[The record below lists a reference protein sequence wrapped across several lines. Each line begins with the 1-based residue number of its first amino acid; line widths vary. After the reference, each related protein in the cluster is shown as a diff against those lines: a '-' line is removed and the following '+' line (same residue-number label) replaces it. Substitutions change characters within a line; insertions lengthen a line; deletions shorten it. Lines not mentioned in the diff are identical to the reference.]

1 MEFLLTFIEG
11 FASFISPCV
20 MPLLPLY
27 ISYFAGA
34 DAKKHKAFINSIAFV
49 IGFSII
55 FLCLAIIA
63 NILGNK
69 IVAITRIIK
78 TVFGIL
84 VIVLGVSYI
93 GLFNLG
99 IFEKFPKVKANVEN
113 LNFIKSLIFGMCF
126 SISMTPCVGTFL
138 TSALLLIASKDSL
151 IKGLALIMFYCLGLG
166 IPFIISSILI
176 DKFKNVFSFI
186 KKHFNIVKII
196 SGVILILMGI
206 YIIFF

>member
-20 MPLLPLY
+20 LPLLPLY

-34 DAKKHKAFINSIAFV
+34 ESKKHKAIINSIAFV

-55 FLCLAIIA
+55 FVCLATIA
-63 NILGNK
+63 NILGSK
-69 IVAITRIIK
+69 IIAITRIIK
-78 TVFGIL
+78 IFFGIM
-84 VIVLGVSYI
+84 VIILGISYI
-93 GLFNLG
+93 GLFNLK
-99 IFEKFPKVKANVEN
+99 IFEKFPKIKANVEN
-113 LNFIKSLIFGMCF
+113 LNFIKSLFFGMCF

-138 TSALLLIASKDSL
+138 TSALLLIASKESL
-151 IKGLALIMFYCLGLG
+151 LKGIALIMFYCLGLG

-176 DKFKNVFSFI
+176 DRLKNVFSFI
-186 KKHFNIVKII
+186 KKHFNVIKII
-196 SGVILILMGI
+196 SGLILILMGI